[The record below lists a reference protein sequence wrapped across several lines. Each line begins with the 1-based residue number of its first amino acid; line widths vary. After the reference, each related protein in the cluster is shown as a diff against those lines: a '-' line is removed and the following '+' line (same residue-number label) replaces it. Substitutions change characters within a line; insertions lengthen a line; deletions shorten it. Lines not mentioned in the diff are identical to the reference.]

1 VLESALSFIPEEM
14 GVSLQRTAYSPN
26 IKERMD
32 ASCALFDAD
41 GNLVAQAEHIPVHLG
56 SMPLAVEAIKA
67 DFGDGLEDGD
77 QVVLNN
83 PYRGGTHLP
92 DITVIKPV
100 FQGPSRLAYVA
111 NRAHHADVGGI
122 AAGSMPAESERLEDE
137 GLVINPELLLRK
149 GAERRAVFDRIRRAT
164 VNPVERLGDLR
175 AQVAANELGSR
186 RVLDFARR
194 HAPGFLAQ
202 AAAELMDYSE
212 RRVRS
217 SIASLPRGS
226 WTGTDR
232 LESPEG
238 RGPRFLPIRARVT
251 TAGDEIQVDFEG
263 THAQTASNLNAPFAV
278 TLSSVYYALRC
289 LTDPDIPAN
298 AGAYRPVRVTAPEG
312 SIVRAQPPAA
322 VAAGNVETS
331 QRIVDVVFA
340 ALRAPL
346 PDRVPAQSQ
355 GTMNNL
361 TIGSAS
367 RPRFSYYETI
377 AGGEGALPY
386 RDGADGVQ
394 THMTNTKNTPVEAL
408 ELAYPLRV
416 EEYRLIDGSGGAG
429 RFHGGDGI
437 RRAVRVLG
445 AGTTVSVI
453 SERRRLRP
461 HGANGGSDGR
471 AGRNWIIHRGRR
483 GLRPAKFTERL
494 SRGDV
499 IMIET
504 PGGGGWGNGERANVA
519 GRRLGQSGRSHL
531 APGSALPNRGVS
543 DGGAR
548 TERPTGSARASG
560 PDATGFPKVAGDLAG
575 SEEEF
580 PLRDSEWDGG
590 PAVYRAD
597 RVRTR
602 R

>member
-1 VLESALSFIPEEM
+1 LKPVDLDVLESTLSFIPEEM
-14 GVSLQRTAYSPN
+14 GVSLQRTAFSPN

-32 ASCALFDAD
+32 ASCALFDTD
-41 GNLVAQAEHIPVHLG
+41 GSLIAQAEHIPVHLG
-56 SMPLAVEAIKA
+56 SMPLAVEVIKA
-67 DFGDGLEDGD
+67 DFGDALEDGD

-100 FQGPSRLAYVA
+100 FERSSRLAYVA
-111 NRAHHADVGGI
+111 NRAHHADIGGI
-122 AAGSMPAESERLEDE
+122 APGSMPATSERLEEE
-137 GLVINPELLLRK
+137 GLVLDPELLLRK
-149 GAERRAVFDRIRRAT
+149 GAERHEVFDRIRRAT

-175 AQVAANELGSR
+175 AQVAANELGAR
-186 RVLDFARR
+186 RVRDFARR
-194 HAPGFLAQ
+194 HPPGFLAQ
-202 AAAELMDYSE
+202 AAAELMAYSE

-217 SIASLPRGS
+217 SIANLPRGS

-263 THAQTASNLNAPFAV
+263 THAQTTSNLNAPFAV

-298 AGAYRPVRVTAPEG
+298 AGAYRPVRVSAPEG
-312 SIVRAQPPAA
+312 SIVRAKPPAA

-331 QRIVDVVFA
+331 QRIVDVVFS

-361 TIGSAS
+361 TIGSKR

-429 RFHGGDGI
+429 RFRGGDGI

-445 AGTTVSVI
+445 TGTTISVI

-461 HGANGGSDGR
+461 RGANGGSDGR
-471 AGRNWIIHRGRR
+471 AGKNWLVHRGKRR
-483 GLRPAKFTERL
+483 PLPAKFTMRL

-499 IMIET
+499 IVIET
-504 PGGGGWGNGERANVA
+504 PGGGGWGNSQRGKITGGRLHPSRRFNRTPGLELPDTNGAN
-519 GRRLGQSGRSHL
+519 
-531 APGSALPNRGVS
+531 
-543 DGGAR
+543 GGAR
-548 TERPTGSARASG
+548 
-560 PDATGFPKVAGDLAG
+560 
-575 SEEEF
+575 SE
-580 PLRDSEWDGG
+580 G
-590 PAVYRAD
+590 PAESD
-597 RVRTR
+597 RGTR
-602 R
+602 HDGDC

>member
-1 VLESALSFIPEEM
+1 VKPVDLDVLQSALSFIPEEM
-14 GVSLQRTAYSPN
+14 GVCLQRTAYSPN

-41 GNLVAQAEHIPVHLG
+41 GSLVAQAEHIPVHLG
-56 SMPLAVEAIKA
+56 SMPLALEAIKA
-67 DFGDGLEDGD
+67 DFGDALEEGD

-92 DITVIKPV
+92 DITVVKPV
-100 FQGPSRLAYVA
+100 FQGSMRLAYVA
-111 NRAHHADVGGI
+111 NRAHHADIGGI
-122 AAGSMPAESERLEDE
+122 APGSMPAWSARLEDE
-137 GLVINPELLLRK
+137 GLVLDPELLLRR
-149 GAERRAVFDRIRRAT
+149 GAERRGVFDRFRHAT
-164 VNPVERLGDLR
+164 LNPVERLGDLR
-175 AQVAANELGSR
+175 AQIAANELGSR

-194 HAPGFLAQ
+194 HRPGFLAQ
-202 AAAELMDYSE
+202 AAADLMAYSE

-217 SIASLPRGS
+217 AIASLPHGS

-251 TAGDEIQVDFEG
+251 TAGDEVQVDFEG

-278 TLSSVYYALRC
+278 TMSSVYYALRC

-298 AGAYRPVRVTAPEG
+298 AGAYRPVRVSAPEG
-312 SIVRAQPPAA
+312 SIVRARSPAA

-331 QRIVDVVFA
+331 QRIVDVVFS

-346 PDRVPAQSQ
+346 QDRVPAQSQ

-361 TIGSAS
+361 TIGSAR

-386 RDGADGVQ
+386 RDGTDGVQ

-445 AGTTVSVI
+445 AGATVSVI

-471 AGRNWIIHRGRR
+471 AGRNWLVHRGSRR
-483 GLRPAKFTERL
+483 PLPAKFTERL

-499 IMIET
+499 IVIET
-504 PGGGGWGNGERANVA
+504 PGGGGWGNGDGANVA
-519 GRRLGQSGRSHL
+519 GGRLRPSERLNRTPSFWLPDGR
-531 APGSALPNRGVS
+531 GG

-548 TERPTGSARASG
+548 
-560 PDATGFPKVAGDLAG
+560 VAGSPSEHRRRAHPG
-575 SEEEF
+575 S
-580 PLRDSEWDGG
+580 RMG
-590 PAVYRAD
+590 
-597 RVRTR
+597 
-602 R
+602 

>member
-1 VLESALSFIPEEM
+1 MKPVDLDVLQSALSFIPEEM
-14 GVSLQRTAYSPN
+14 GVALRRTAYSPN

-67 DFGDGLEDGD
+67 DFGDTLEDGD

-100 FQGPSRLAYVA
+100 FRDSTRLAYVA
-111 NRAHHADVGGI
+111 NRAHHANVGGI
-122 AAGSMPAESERLEDE
+122 TPGSMPARSIRLEDE
-137 GLVINPELLLRK
+137 GLVLDPELLLRR
-149 GAERRAVFDRIRRAT
+149 GAENRGVFNRIRHAT
-164 VNPVERLGDLR
+164 LNPLERLGDLR

-186 RVLDFARR
+186 RVIDFERR
-194 HAPGFLAQ
+194 HRPGFLAQ
-202 AAAELMDYSE
+202 AAAELMAYSE

-217 SIASLPRGS
+217 SIANLPRGS

-232 LESPEG
+232 LESPE
-238 RGPRFLPIRARVT
+238 RQGPRFLPIRARVT

-289 LTDPDIPAN
+289 LVGPDIPAN
-298 AGAYRPVRVTAPEG
+298 AGAYRPVRVSAPEG
-312 SIVRAQPPAA
+312 SIVRARSPAA

-331 QRIVDVVFA
+331 QRIVDVMFS

-346 PDRVPAQSQ
+346 PDLIPAQSQ

-361 TIGSAS
+361 TIGSAR

-394 THMTNTKNTPVEAL
+394 THMTNTKNTPIEAL

-429 RFHGGDGI
+429 RFRGGDGI

-445 AGTTVSVI
+445 TGTTVSVI
-453 SERRRLRP
+453 SERRRIRP
-461 HGANGGSDGR
+461 RGANGGSDGR
-471 AGRNWIIHRGRR
+471 AGRNWLVHGDERR
-483 GLRPAKFTERL
+483 LLPAKFTERL
-494 SRGDV
+494 SRGDLIV
-499 IMIET
+499 IET
-504 PGGGGWGNGERANVA
+504 PGGGGWGNGERARVEP
-519 GRRLGQSGRSHL
+519 GRLGPS
-531 APGSALPNRGVS
+531 
-543 DGGAR
+543 
-548 TERPTGSARASG
+548 ERQ
-560 PDATGFPKVAGDLAG
+560 V
-575 SEEEF
+575 
-580 PLRDSEWDGG
+580 
-590 PAVYRAD
+590 
-597 RVRTR
+597 TR
-602 R
+602 RVSRSPT